1 MLKRT
6 EVQPQNTRV
15 GGRGEEEEGRKG
27 GRENMMSSNTAAE
40 CMGRMQPLHVTS
52 TFRSEA

>member
-15 GGRGEEEEGRKG
+15 GGRGEEEEG
-27 GRENMMSSNTAAE
+27 GREGE
-40 CMGRMQPLHVTS
+40 KI
-52 TFRSEA
+52 